1 MVNWTANLTNIAGG
15 RLRDLANLGGT
26 QLNERLEPNPNH
38 NPIGHKSLVIFQLKS
53 ADCTLEVA
61 AISYSRADMSKKN
74 LLFQFRKK

>member
-38 NPIGHKSLVIFQLKS
+38 NPIGHKSLTLVIFQLKS

-61 AISYSRADMSKKN
+61 AISYSRADVSKKT
-74 LLFQFRKK
+74 LLFQF